1 MKLLLGPLAKLA
13 ACTLMLGV
21 FAGCDAGGT
30 SVADGGIRG
39 TGSSVGPV
47 SGFGSVFVNG
57 VEFFTDGILNRKVES
72 NDGIKSE
79 GDLHKGMILR
89 IDGKWEKNGTGHA
102 KSMEYDDSLR
112 GTVSDLT
119 PSPTEKELTFKIHGQ
134 TVFADSQTVFK
145 GKSFTTLANGD
156 FVRVSAWRQA
166 NDQYRASYV
175 GVLPASYATDL
186 ANSCSRQNGN
196 DCYPIEVEGPVDEK
210 SLTNTQFEMNG
221 LVINF
226 SKADFAGG
234 LSPESLKQGAY
245 YEVEGSLDGGVLQ
258 AGRIQPDDFR
268 RYQKNGKDIE
278 LAGPISRPYSDNS
291 KSFELNGLTIRVTGN
306 TEMDDDLT
314 VKDLESTGLLV
325 QVEGEFTSAT
335 VIQASEIEVREGDAE
350 IEGMVDVDTFGVRSD
365 SFIVGGVEVRT
376 TATTMIT
383 GDEDDKEFGIGDLK
397 PAPDATP
404 PRYILVEISG
414 LEKKDEFG
422 NPYIEALTI
431 EREVSDEAEDEYEIE
446 GKLERIIGDD
456 IKLLGARIRTTPD
469 AFESPLSR
477 IGLESRLA
485 DDEKIILEV
494 KYKKVGSGTVPTPYI
509 ATSIE
514 EDD

>member
-1 MKLLLGPLAKLA
+1 MKLFLSPLASA
-13 ACTLMLGV
+13 AGALVLGIL
-21 FAGCDAGGT
+21 AGCGAGGV

-57 VEFFTDGILNRKVES
+57 VEFFTDSILNRKVDS
-72 NDGIKSE
+72 NDGVHSE
-79 GDLHKGMILR
+79 GDLQKGMILR
-89 IDGKWEKNGTGHA
+89 INGKWEKNGTGHA
-102 KSMEYDDSLR
+102 KSMGYDDSLR
-112 GTVSDLT
+112 GTVSGLT

-196 DCYPIEVEGPVDEK
+196 DCYPIEVEGPVDEN
-210 SLTNTQFEMNG
+210 SLTSTQFEMNG

-226 SKADFAGG
+226 SNADFAGG
-234 LSPESLKQGAY
+234 LSAKSLRQGAY
-245 YEVEGSLDGGVLQ
+245 YEVEGKLVGTVLQ
-258 AGRIQPDDFR
+258 ASRIQPDDFR
-268 RYQKNGKDIE
+268 RYQKSGKDIE

-306 TEMDDDLT
+306 TEMDDLT
-314 VKDLESTGLLV
+314 VDDLKKTGLLV
-325 QVEGEFTSAT
+325 QVEGEFVSAT
-335 VIQASEIEVREGDAE
+335 VIQATEIEIREGDAE
-350 IEGMVDVDTFGVRSD
+350 VGGDIDAGSFSQDSD
-365 SFIVGGVEVRT
+365 FTGSFSVGGVQVHITPQT
-376 TATTMIT
+376 TIT
-383 GDEDDKEFGIGDLK
+383 NDDSKDRLKVKDLNPNLVK
-397 PAPDATP
+397 LK
-404 PRYILVEISG
+404 YVSVEISG
-414 LEKKDEFG
+414 LEKKDRFG
-422 NPYIEALTI
+422 NTYVEALTI
-431 EREVSDEAEDEYEIE
+431 EREVSDEVEDEYEVE
-446 GKLERIIGDD
+446 GKLETIIGDD
-456 IKLLGARIRTTPD
+456 VKLLGARIRTTPD